1 MLYGKIKESDISVYV
16 KSAFQ
21 TCIKQLNCIAIE
33 DFINL
38 FDTTIKKYTN
48 LKKLLN
54 LPHYLGEFS
63 KKSKENS
70 ETIFQLYSASHNF
83 KNLVQ
88 LNYLITQKKQLLKE
102 LEISKTYE
110 KEIAIST
117 ITELINDLEENVR
130 DNQKKLNY
138 FEEDYI
144 KRKNQIESIK
154 NDISKYQNQI
164 TNLNQAKKSFFNEI
178 NKITRNME
186 KILEENPKKDK
197 TSDKIESSLN
207 SEKIRQLQNSARESQ
222 YQINQLRAKIDE
234 KKTMIARL
242 EPQFKIF
249 EKDHNEII
257 TAILNDEA
265 RIKELKEKLNYE
277 LQERATHLGI
287 DNQEITEINIRSK
300 KEIETKISQIEQRL
314 TQVEIPKDYFNP
326 QKPEDFSNIQSEISK
341 LANKVKN
348 KKKHMQIPNIETEI
362 SQVIYQYETFENL
375 IEDMESLIGLFLS
388 QINLKTKFLIT
399 IDNVEES
406 LFLEI
411 LFTRNEKN
419 RLKFENLTTPEKI
432 FFVIIFY
439 ISIEILNNSRHIIF
453 SNFFLP
459 NNYNKRG
466 SIERTI
472 RKIIPLF
479 NIETRLSDI
488 KIVFVIA
495 NLDIRSDFKNIKLI
509 KIEEG

>member
-1 MLYGKIKESDISVYV
+1 MN
-16 KSAFQ
+16 SAFQ
-21 TCIKQLNCIAIE
+21 TCIKQLNCIAIK

-38 FDTTIKKYTN
+38 FDTTIKKYTK
-48 LKKLLN
+48 LKKILN
-54 LPHYLGEFS
+54 LPHYLAEFS
-63 KKSKENS
+63 KKSKLNS
-70 ETIFQLYSASHNF
+70 ETIFQLYSVSHNF

-88 LNYLITQKKQLLKE
+88 LNYLITQKEQLLKE

-110 KEIAIST
+110 KETAIST
-117 ITELINDLEENVR
+117 ITEFINDLEENVR

-138 FEEDYI
+138 FEEDYL

-154 NDISKYQNQI
+154 NEISEHQNQI
-164 TNLNQAKKSFFNEI
+164 TNLNETKKSFFNEI

-186 KILEENPKKDK
+186 KILEENPKKNK
-197 TSDKIESSLN
+197 TSDKSESSLN

-234 KKTMIARL
+234 KKTKIVRL

-249 EKDHNEII
+249 EKDHNKII
-257 TAILNDEA
+257 TTILNDEA

-277 LQERATHLGI
+277 LQERVTHLGI
-287 DNQEITEINIRSK
+287 ENQEIKEISIRSK
-300 KEIETKISQIEQRL
+300 KEIETKISQIEQKL
-314 TQVEIPKDYFNP
+314 TQIEIPKDYFNP
-326 QKPEDFSNIQSEISK
+326 QKPEDLSNIQSEISK

-348 KKKHMQIPNIETEI
+348 KKKQMQNPNIKTEI
-362 SQVIYQYETFENL
+362 SEVIYQYEILENL
-375 IEDMESLIGLFLS
+375 IEEMESLVGLFLNK
-388 QINLKTKFLIT
+388 INLSTKFLIT
-399 IDNVEES
+399 IDSVEES

-411 LFTRNEKN
+411 FFTRNEKN

-439 ISIEILNNSRHIIF
+439 ISIEILNQSRHIIF
-453 SNFFLP
+453 SNFFIP

-466 SIERTI
+466 SIERTL

-479 NIETRLSDI
+479 NTETRLSDI
-488 KIVFVIA
+488 KIVFIIA
-495 NLDIRSDFKNIKLI
+495 NLDIKSDFKNIKHI
-509 KIEEG
+509 KIEES

>member
-1 MLYGKIKESDISVYV
+1 MLYGKIKKSDISVYV

-222 YQINQLRAKIDE
+222 YQINQ
-234 KKTMIARL
+234 
-242 EPQFKIF
+242 
-249 EKDHNEII
+249 
-257 TAILNDEA
+257 
-265 RIKELKEKLNYE
+265 
-277 LQERATHLGI
+277 
-287 DNQEITEINIRSK
+287 
-300 KEIETKISQIEQRL
+300 
-314 TQVEIPKDYFNP
+314 
-326 QKPEDFSNIQSEISK
+326 
-341 LANKVKN
+341 
-348 KKKHMQIPNIETEI
+348 
-362 SQVIYQYETFENL
+362 
-375 IEDMESLIGLFLS
+375 
-388 QINLKTKFLIT
+388 
-399 IDNVEES
+399 
-406 LFLEI
+406 
-411 LFTRNEKN
+411 
-419 RLKFENLTTPEKI
+419 
-432 FFVIIFY
+432 
-439 ISIEILNNSRHIIF
+439 
-453 SNFFLP
+453 
-459 NNYNKRG
+459 
-466 SIERTI
+466 
-472 RKIIPLF
+472 
-479 NIETRLSDI
+479 
-488 KIVFVIA
+488 
-495 NLDIRSDFKNIKLI
+495 
-509 KIEEG
+509 